1 MKLTTD
7 QLYKLIHKSFT
18 ESPEDWSYSDH
29 YHKFMKGIGIPYDI
43 ENKEIGI
50 YIWIANGP
58 SSCRISIPPKVEF
71 NDDGRPKL
79 VFFTAT
85 SGFKIG
91 DMSYIKRYRLYK
103 AAQRMVISKSEP
115 GWDIPASK
123 KIIRDSKINDILK

>member
-29 YHKFMKGIGIPYDI
+29 YHKFMKGIGIPYNI

-50 YIWIANGP
+50 SIWIANGP
-58 SSCRISIPPKVEF
+58 SFCRISIPHKVEF

-79 VFFTAT
+79 T
-85 SGFKIG
+85 SVFKIG

-115 GWDIPASK
+115 GWDIPVSK